1 VQLQILAIAIVSP
14 LLLTGCQE
22 SFACLTNIEPAVI
35 VTPVL
40 ASSGAA
46 IESDGKGVITK
57 GSFRDSLQPY
67 QLTVEGVPTSF
78 AGFGQS
84 GVYTVTL
91 EIPGYA
97 AWQRN
102 DVSVDAGSCGV
113 VTSRL
118 KARLVPAP

>member
-1 VQLQILAIAIVSP
+1 MRLQILAIGILSP
-14 LLLTGCQE
+14 LLLAGCQE

-46 IESDGKGVITK
+46 IESDGKGVIVK
-57 GSFRDSLQPY
+57 GTFRDSLQPF
-67 QLTVEGVPTSF
+67 QRTIEGVPFSF

-84 GVYTVTL
+84 GVYDVTL
-91 EIPGYA
+91 EIPGFA
-97 AWQRN
+97 AWQRTN
-102 DVSVDAGSCGV
+102 VLVDAGSCGV
-113 VTSRL
+113 ITTQL